1 MDWQVGG
8 TEAVVGRLVGWC
20 GTTDHPGVQGEA
32 SRLLAWI
39 IKNCEGDSGVVTSLV
54 AAGCVAP
61 LVLMLGS
68 EHAVMVSEAALA
80 LALTFATAPGREAAE
95 ATKLKEVV
103 PFVLKKPYLPP
114 EILANV
120 LTMLIAL
127 LPLG

>member
-1 MDWQVGG
+1 MVR
-8 TEAVVGRLVGWC
+8 RLVGWC
-20 GTTDHPGVQGEA
+20 GITDHPGVQGEA

-39 IKNCEGDSGVVTSLV
+39 IKNCEGDTGVVTSLV

-68 EHAVMVSEAALA
+68 EHVLMVSEAALA
-80 LALTFATAPGREAAE
+80 LALVFTTTPGREAAG
-95 ATKLKEVV
+95 ATKLKEVA
-103 PFVLKKPYLPP
+103 PFVLKNHYLSP

-120 LTMLIAL
+120 LSMLTAL

>member
-1 MDWQVGG
+1 M
-8 TEAVVGRLVGWC
+8 VGRLVGWC

-39 IKNCEGDSGVVTSLV
+39 IKNCEGDAGVVTSLV

-80 LALTFATAPGREAAE
+80 LALTFTNESGREAAG
-95 ATKLKEVV
+95 ATKLKEVT
-103 PFVLKKPYLPP
+103 PFVLKNSYLPP

-120 LTMLIAL
+120 LSMLTAL
-127 LPLG
+127 LPLGE